1 MVKQFER
8 VIYFGALLYALICF
22 IDGFFIP
29 VSFALELDNYL
40 FPFGF
45 LNLLIAIKKNKKI
58 RFFLFSF
65 ILVFIWSSSVDF
77 VKLGDISMSNL
88 LHLFYFIKWPTLMSV
103 FTIPFLTS
111 NRTFN
116 IHKIIDVLFLTS
128 MGLCILMMV
137 NPFGSGQFLQ
147 NVFAPKEYI
156 NYIYYNFPG
165 TYRLAG
171 VFLNANDNAL
181 FIAAFILYYLFYRT
195 KEDWYY
201 TVLAISIFFVTQSRT
216 VFLGLI
222 LLLFLFLGLKY
233 LKGRIVV
240 TRRLKG
246 LIIGGF
252 LILTFI
258 FSSSRNLQSLF
269 TGQAFQSNSIMTRF
283 ENFQNFKSDTQINHW
298 VGQGVVRNPVKE
310 IGLYIDSE
318 IVSILIQFGFIGF
331 LFWGLIFLSVLYV
344 TKKHNLNH
352 FLVFY
357 FILIFI
363 ASITN
368 YTFLGGHSGIIIS
381 FFSAVHFFLNR
392 EKLISQ

>member
-1 MVKQFER
+1 MVKQVER
-8 VIYFGALLYALICF
+8 IIYFGALLYALICF
-22 IDGFFIP
+22 VDGFFIP

-45 LNLLIAIKKNKKI
+45 LYFLIVIQKYKKV
-58 RFFLFSF
+58 RFFLLSF
-65 ILVFIWSSSVDF
+65 TLVFIWSSFVDF
-77 VKLGDISMSNL
+77 VKLGHFSISNL

-103 FTIPFLTS
+103 FAIPYLKS
-111 NRTFN
+111 VRTDN
-116 IHKIIDVLFLTS
+116 IHKVMDVLFLIS
-128 MGLCILMMV
+128 MGICILMMI
-137 NPFGSGQFLQ
+137 NPFGLGQFLQ
-147 NVFAPKEYI
+147 NIFAPKEYI

-195 KEDWYY
+195 KNEWYF

-233 LKGRIVV
+233 LKGRIEI
-240 TRRLKG
+240 TRSLKRLI
-246 LIIGGF
+246 LGGF
-252 LILTFI
+252 LILIFI

-283 ENFQNFKSDTQINHW
+283 ENFDAFKKDKQINHW
-298 VGQGVVRNPVKE
+298 VGRGVVRNPVKE
-310 IGLYIDSE
+310 IGIYIDSE
-318 IVSILIQFGFIGF
+318 IVSVLIQFGFIGF
-331 LFWGLIFLSVLYV
+331 IFWGIIFISVFYI
-344 TKKHNLNH
+344 TKKHHLNH
-352 FLVFY
+352 FLFYY
-357 FILIFI
+357 FILIFV
-363 ASITN
+363 ASSTN
-368 YTFLGGHSGIIIS
+368 YTLLGGHSGIIIS
-381 FFSAVHFFLNR
+381 FFTAIHFFLNR